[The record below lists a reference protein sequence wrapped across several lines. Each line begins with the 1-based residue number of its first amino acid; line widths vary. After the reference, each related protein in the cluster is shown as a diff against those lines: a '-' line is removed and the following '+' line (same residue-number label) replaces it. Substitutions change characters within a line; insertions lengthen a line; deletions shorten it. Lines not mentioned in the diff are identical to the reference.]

1 METVP
6 IVGGIGIFAGIVVG
20 LAVASAR
27 GGFEPSDELIGIVA
41 GCTVVFVAGLWDD
54 LRSVG
59 PLGKLAAQVAAS
71 AIVIGTGTTIT
82 IEGHGVIGAGLALL
96 WLVGVTNA
104 FNLLDNMD
112 GLAATMAALAAGFFA
127 LDAYFVHGNVEVLAL
142 SVAIVLACVGFL
154 PFNLRPGRRAA
165 VFMGDSGSQVLGFA
179 LASLGLMAWQV
190 AGTTVAT
197 LVLPVLVLG
206 VPILDTAL
214 VTVLRLL
221 EGRPVA
227 RGGRD
232 HSSHRLVR
240 YGLSEWHAVVLLA
253 TVAAALGA
261 TSLAYSVVDNR
272 RITLVGMLVTIVL
285 LVQFASFLA
294 DLERR
299 PPSADGESAGLLQ
312 AFDVHWR
319 RLVEVIVDFAL
330 ICGAFLASYVVTFE
344 GFGSVN
350 QKNLFWAVLPVLLAA
365 RYVAFILFGLYRS
378 IWRYAVTRD
387 LLAIAVAVVLS
398 EAVAVVYLIA
408 GRELG
413 DFSLRV
419 FALDALLCIA
429 LVAAS
434 RFGERALLQA
444 RESLRAES
452 ARRTLIVGAGRA
464 GRSLHRELR
473 ETPGERTVGYLD
485 DNPRLRR
492 RRVQGVVVHGTL
504 ADAPRMFARMRV
516 DRVLVAIPD
525 APRERLELVVA
536 ACREAHVPCGF
547 VRREIYHEPDVVLTA
562 TVE

>member
-54 LRSVG
+54 IRSVG
-59 PLGKLAAQVAAS
+59 PVGKLAAQVAAS

-82 IEGHGVIGAGLALL
+82 IVGHGVIGAGLALL

-221 EGRPVA
+221 EGRPVS

-299 PPSADGESAGLLQ
+299 PPSAEGESAGLLQ

-398 EAVAVVYLIA
+398 EAVAVVYLVA

-504 ADAPRMFARMRV
+504 SDAPRMFARMRV
-516 DRVLVAIPD
+516 DRVLIAIPD

-536 ACREAHVPCGF
+536 ACREAGVPCGF

>member
-1 METVP
+1 
-6 IVGGIGIFAGIVVG
+6 
-20 LAVASAR
+20 
-27 GGFEPSDELIGIVA
+27 
-41 GCTVVFVAGLWDD
+41 
-54 LRSVG
+54 
-59 PLGKLAAQVAAS
+59 
-71 AIVIGTGTTIT
+71 
-82 IEGHGVIGAGLALL
+82 
-96 WLVGVTNA
+96 
-104 FNLLDNMD
+104 
-112 GLAATMAALAAGFFA
+112 
-127 LDAYFVHGNVEVLAL
+127 
-142 SVAIVLACVGFL
+142 
-154 PFNLRPGRRAA
+154 
-165 VFMGDSGSQVLGFA
+165 
-179 LASLGLMAWQV
+179 
-190 AGTTVAT
+190 
-197 LVLPVLVLG
+197 
-206 VPILDTAL
+206 

-272 RITLVGMLVTIVL
+272 RITLIGMLVTIVL

-299 PPSADGESAGLLQ
+299 PPSAEGESAGLLQ

-398 EAVAVVYLIA
+398 EAVAVVYLVA

-504 ADAPRMFARMRV
+504 ADAPRMLARMRV
-516 DRVLVAIPD
+516 DRVLIAIPD

-536 ACREAHVPCGF
+536 ACREAGVPCGF